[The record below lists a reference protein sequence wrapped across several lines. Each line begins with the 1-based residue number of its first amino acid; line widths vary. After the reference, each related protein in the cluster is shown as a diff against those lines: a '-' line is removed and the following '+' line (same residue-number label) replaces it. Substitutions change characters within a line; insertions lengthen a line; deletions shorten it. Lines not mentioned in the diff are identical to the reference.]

1 LGFLWNQSFPLLWI
15 IIVENK
21 FCLSPEQPYKMIV
34 GVIKETKEFE
44 KRVALSPDVVKLLKK
59 KEFEVIVETGAGEG
73 SYFSDQDYLDAG
85 AKVDTASAVFASD
98 VLLKVNLPTLEEIA
112 QMKTGSACIS
122 YMYAYQ
128 FPEVIEALNQK
139 SISSFSMDAVPR
151 ISRAQKMDALSSQAN
166 LAGYKSVILG
176 ANYLGKIFPLMMT
189 ASGTIT
195 PAKVLIFGAGVAGL
209 QAVATAK
216 RLGAIVE
223 VSDVRPETKEQV
235 ESLGGRFLT
244 VEGAETV
251 KIEGGYAKEVSAE
264 FLEKQQQLIR
274 DKIKDADLVITTA
287 LVMGKKSPIL
297 VTEDMVKSM
306 KTGSVIVDMAVES
319 GGNCAISEKNKTVVK
334 HGVTLV
340 GESNLPSL
348 LSVNASQLY
357 ATNISTLL
365 LHLANKEGFN
375 LDLDEEIT
383 KGVLIT
389 HQGQL
394 VHEFTKNILNR

>member
-1 LGFLWNQSFPLLWI
+1 MKI
-15 IIVENK
+15 
-21 FCLSPEQPYKMIV
+21 
-34 GVIKETKEFE
+34 GVLKETKEHE
-44 KRVALSPDVVKLLKK
+44 NRVALSPDVIKLLIK
-59 KEFEVIVETGAGEG
+59 KEFEVLVESGAGIK
-73 SYFSDQDYLDAG
+73 SYFSDEEYQAAG
-85 AKVDTASAVFASD
+85 ASIVAKSAVFESD
-98 VLLKVNLPTLEEIA
+98 VLLKVNIFTLDEVS
-112 QMKTGSACIS
+112 QMKEKSACIS
-122 YMYAYQ
+122 LMYAYNH
-128 FPEVIEALNQK
+128 PEILAEMNKK

-176 ANYLGKIFPLMMT
+176 SNHLGKIFPLMMT

-209 QAVATAK
+209 QAIATAK

-251 KIEGGYAKEVSAE
+251 KVEGGYAAEVSEE
-264 FLEKQQQLIR
+264 FLRKQKELIQS
-274 DKIKDADLVITTA
+274 KIKETDLVITTA

-297 VTEDMVKSM
+297 VTEDMVKTM
-306 KTGSVIVDMAVES
+306 KQGAVIVDMAVES
-319 GGNCAISEKNKTVVK
+319 GGNCEISEKDKTVVK
-334 HGVTLV
+334 HGVTII
-340 GESNLPSL
+340 GESNLPAL
-348 LSVNASQLY
+348 LPTNASQLY

-365 LHLANKEGFN
+365 LHLATKDGFN
-375 LDLDEEIT
+375 LDREEEIT

-389 HQGQL
+389 YEGEI
-394 VHEFTKNILNR
+394 VHEFTKKILNK

>member
-1 LGFLWNQSFPLLWI
+1 
-15 IIVENK
+15 
-21 FCLSPEQPYKMIV
+21 
-34 GVIKETKEFE
+34 VIF
-44 KRVALSPDVVKLLKK
+44 
-59 KEFEVIVETGAGEG
+59 
-73 SYFSDQDYLDAG
+73 
-85 AKVDTASAVFASD
+85 
-98 VLLKVNLPTLEEIA
+98 KVNIPSLGEIA
-112 QMKTGSACIS
+112 QMKQGSACIS
-122 YMYAYQ
+122 YMYAYLH
-128 FPEVIEALNQK
+128 PEIIEALNKK

-244 VEGAETV
+244 VEGAEAV

-264 FLEKQQQLIR
+264 FLEKQQKLIQ

-287 LVMGKKSPIL
+287 LVMGRKSPIL
-297 VTEDMVKSM
+297 VTEEMVKSM

-319 GGNCAISEKNKTVVK
+319 GGNCAISEKDKTVVK
-334 HGVTLV
+334 FGVTLV

-348 LSVNASQLY
+348 LPVNASQLY
-357 ATNISTLL
+357 ATNISTLF
-365 LHLANKEGFN
+365 LHLFN
-375 LDLDEEIT
+375 SFGLIPNLEEEIT
-383 KGVLIT
+383 KVVLIT
-389 HQGQL
+389 HEGQL
-394 VHEFTKNILNR
+394 VHEFTKSIINSQPKNS

>member
-1 LGFLWNQSFPLLWI
+1 MLTFDVPSFTPR
-15 IIVENK
+15 
-21 FCLSPEQPYKMIV
+21 KMKI
-34 GVIKETKEFE
+34 GVVKEVKEFE
-44 KRVALSPDVVKLLKK
+44 RRVALTPDVVKQLLKK
-59 KEFEVIVETGAGEG
+59 EYAVLIETGAGAG

-85 AKVDTASAVFASD
+85 AQVVSKSEVLGSD
-98 VLLKVNLPTLEEIA
+98 IILKVNPMTLEEVAEVREGI
-112 QMKTGSACIS
+112 SCIS
-122 YMYAYQ
+122 FLYAYTH
-128 FPEVIEALNQK
+128 PELIKAFLQK
-139 SISSFSMDAVPR
+139 KITAIAMDAVPR

-209 QAVATAK
+209 QAIATAK

-244 VEGAETV
+244 VEGAEAV
-251 KIEGGYAKEVSAE
+251 KVEGGYAAEVSAD
-264 FLEKQQQLIR
+264 FLAKQKKLIE

-297 VTEDMVKSM
+297 VTEEMVKSM

-319 GGNCAISEKNKTVVK
+319 GGNCEISEINKTVVK

-348 LSVNASQLY
+348 LPVNASQLY
-357 ATNISTLL
+357 ATNISTLM
-365 LHLANKEGFN
+365 LHLSTKDGLN

-383 KGVLIT
+383 RGSVITYDGILI
-389 HQGQL
+389 
-394 VHEFTKNILNR
+394 HEFTKKILNH

>member
-1 LGFLWNQSFPLLWI
+1 MKI
-15 IIVENK
+15 
-21 FCLSPEQPYKMIV
+21 

-59 KEFEVIVETGAGEG
+59 KEFEVIIESGAGEG
-73 SYFSDQDYLDAG
+73 SYFSDQDYQNAG
-85 AKVDTASAVFASD
+85 AQVAAISEVITCD
-98 VLLKVNLPTLEEIA
+98 VILKVNIPTLEEVA
-112 QMKTGSACIS
+112 QMKQGSACIS

-128 FPEVIEALNQK
+128 HPEIIEALNKK

-209 QAVATAK
+209 QAIATAK

-235 ESLGGRFLT
+235 ESLGGRFLI
-244 VEGAETV
+244 VEGAEDV

-264 FLEKQQQLIR
+264 FLEKQQKLIQ

-287 LVMGKKSPIL
+287 LVIGRKSPIL
-297 VTEDMVKSM
+297 VSEEMVKSM

-319 GGNCAISEKNKTVVK
+319 GGNCAVSEKNKTVVK
-334 HGVTLV
+334 HGVTIV

-348 LSVNASQLY
+348 LPVNASQLY

-365 LHLANKEGFN
+365 LHLFN
-375 LDLDEEIT
+375 PLALNPNLEEEIT
-383 KGVLIT
+383 KGVMIT
-389 HQGQL
+389 HEGQL
-394 VHEFTKNILNR
+394 VHEFTKNILNSHPKNP

>member
-1 LGFLWNQSFPLLWI
+1 MKI
-15 IIVENK
+15 
-21 FCLSPEQPYKMIV
+21 
-34 GVIKETKEFE
+34 GVLKETKEFE
-44 KRVALSPDVVKLLKK
+44 RRVALSPDVVKLLKK
-59 KEFEVIVETGAGEG
+59 KEFDVVIETGAGDG
-73 SYFSDQDYLDAG
+73 SYFSDQDYLNAG
-85 AKVDTASAVFASD
+85 ATVSGVVDVFASD
-98 VLLKVNLPTLEEIA
+98 VILKVNIPTQEEIA
-112 QMKTGSACIS
+112 QMKQGSACIS

-128 FPEVIEALNQK
+128 HPEIIEALNRK

-166 LAGYKSVILG
+166 LAGYKAVILG

-209 QAVATAK
+209 QAIATAK

-244 VEGAETV
+244 VEGAEAV
-251 KIEGGYAKEVSAE
+251 KTEGGYAREVSAE
-264 FLEKQQQLIR
+264 FLEKQQQLIK

-287 LVMGKKSPIL
+287 LVMGRKSPIL
-297 VTEDMVKSM
+297 VTEEMVKSM

-319 GGNCAISEKNKTVVK
+319 GGNCSISEKNKTVVK

-348 LSVNASQLY
+348 LPVNASQLY

-365 LHLANKEGFN
+365 LHLFN
-375 LDLDEEIT
+375 TNGLNPNLEEEIT

-389 HQGQL
+389 HEGQL
-394 VHEFTKNILNR
+394 VHEFTKSILNSPAKNS

>member
-1 LGFLWNQSFPLLWI
+1 MKI
-15 IIVENK
+15 
-21 FCLSPEQPYKMIV
+21 
-34 GVIKETKEFE
+34 GVLKETKEFE
-44 KRVALSPDVVKLLKK
+44 NRVALSPDVVKLLKK
-59 KEFEVIVETGAGEG
+59 KEFEVLVQAVAGEA
-73 SYFSDQDYLDAG
+73 SYFLDKDYTDAG
-85 AKVDTASAVFASD
+85 AEVVSLENVFQAD
-98 VLLKVNLPTLEEIA
+98 VILKVNILTLEEIN
-112 QMKTGSACIS
+112 QMKPGSACIS

-128 FPEVIEALNQK
+128 HPDVIEALNK
-139 SISSFSMDAVPR
+139 KNITSFSMDAVPR

-166 LAGYKSVILG
+166 LAGYKAVLLG
-176 ANYLGKIFPLMMT
+176 ANHLGKIFPLMMT

-209 QAVATAK
+209 QAIATAK

-223 VSDVRPETKEQV
+223 CTDVRPETKEQV

-244 VEGAETV
+244 VEGAEGV
-251 KIEGGYAKEVSAE
+251 KVEGGYAKEVSAE

-274 DKIKDADLVITTA
+274 EKIKEADLVITTA

-297 VTEDMVKSM
+297 VTEDMVKTM

-319 GGNCAISEKNKTVVK
+319 GGNCEISVKNETVVK
-334 HGVTLV
+334 YGVTLI

-348 LSVNASQLY
+348 LPVNASQLY

-365 LHLANKEGFN
+365 LHLANAQGFIF
-375 LDLDEEIT
+375 DPEEEIA

-389 HQGQL
+389 QDGQL
-394 VHEFTKNILNR
+394 VHAFTKSILKV

>member
-1 LGFLWNQSFPLLWI
+1 MKI
-15 IIVENK
+15 
-21 FCLSPEQPYKMIV
+21 

-44 KRVALSPDVVKLLKK
+44 KRVALSPDLVKLLKK
-59 KEFEVIVETGAGEG
+59 KEFEVIIESGAGEG
-73 SYFSDQDYLDAG
+73 SYFSDQDYQNAG
-85 AKVDTASAVFASD
+85 AQVSDISAVFSSD
-98 VLLKVNLPTLEEIA
+98 VILKVNIPSLDEIG
-112 QMKTGSACIS
+112 QMKQGSACIS
-122 YMYAYQ
+122 FMYAYQ
-128 FPEVIEALNQK
+128 HPEIIEALNKK

-195 PAKVLIFGAGVAGL
+195 PSKVLIFGAGVAGL
-209 QAVATAK
+209 QAIATAK

-244 VEGAETV
+244 VEGVEDV
-251 KIEGGYAKEVSAE
+251 KMEGGYAKDVSEE
-264 FLEKQQQLIR
+264 FLEKQQQLIK

-287 LVMGKKSPIL
+287 LLMGRKSPIL
-297 VTEDMVKSM
+297 VSEDMVKTM

-348 LSVNASQLY
+348 LPVNASQLY
-357 ATNISTLL
+357 ATNISTLF
-365 LHLANKEGFN
+365 LHLFN
-375 LDLDEEIT
+375 SVGLTPNLDEEIT
-383 KGVLIT
+383 KGVMIT
-389 HQGQL
+389 HEGQL
-394 VHEFTKNILNR
+394 VHEFTKNILNSHPKNS

>member
-1 LGFLWNQSFPLLWI
+1 MKI
-15 IIVENK
+15 
-21 FCLSPEQPYKMIV
+21 

-44 KRVALSPDVVKLLKK
+44 KRVALSPDLVKLLKK
-59 KEFEVIVETGAGEG
+59 KEFEVIIESGAGEG
-73 SYFSDQDYLDAG
+73 SYFSDQEYQNAG
-85 AKVDTASAVFASD
+85 AEVSGLAEVFSSD
-98 VLLKVNLPTLEEIA
+98 VILKVNIPTLEEIA
-112 QMKTGSACIS
+112 QMKDGTACIS
-122 YMYAYQ
+122 FMYAYQ
-128 FPEVIEALNQK
+128 HPEIIEALNKK

-195 PAKVLIFGAGVAGL
+195 PSKVLIFGAGVAGL
-209 QAVATAK
+209 QAIATAK

-244 VEGAETV
+244 VEGAEEV

-264 FLEKQQQLIR
+264 FLEKQQKLIK
-274 DKIKDADLVITTA
+274 DKIKDSDLVITTA
-287 LVMGKKSPIL
+287 LVMGRKSPIL
-297 VTEDMVKSM
+297 VTEEMVKSM

-334 HGVTLV
+334 HGVTIV

-348 LSVNASQLY
+348 LPVNASQLY
-357 ATNISTLL
+357 ATNISTLF
-365 LHLANKEGFN
+365 LHLFN
-375 LDLDEEIT
+375 SVGLNPNLDEEIT
-383 KGVLIT
+383 KGVMIT

-394 VHEFTKNILNR
+394 VHEFTKNILNSQAKNS